1 MKELSAPL
9 AALINELGAVEN
21 ASMARYTSFR
31 TGGNARLVV
40 EPNSVESASELIR
53 MLEEEAIEHI
63 VIGNGTNLLVSDKGL
78 DMVVVRIAERMSGI
92 EIKGSTMRALA
103 GASYA
108 AAAKKSV
115 QQGLLGLEWAAGI
128 PGTVGGAVVMNAGAY
143 GGDTASRL
151 KTVTYLEN
159 GKTIKEIVN
168 KPQFSYRSSPYSAKG
183 RTVLEAEFELEAD
196 DGTAHAK
203 MLDYNARRREKQP
216 LAYPSAGSTFKR
228 PQGHF
233 AGALIEQAGLKGKRI
248 GGAEVSTLHA
258 GFIINAGGATSEDVY
273 ALIKLVQE
281 EVLKQNGV
289 KLELEVRVLGEF

>member
-1 MKELSAPL
+1 M
-9 AALINELGAVEN
+9 
-21 ASMARYTSFR
+21 
-31 TGGNARLVV
+31 
-40 EPNSVESASELIR
+40 
-53 MLEEEAIEHI
+53 
-63 VIGNGTNLLVSDKGL
+63 
-78 DMVVVRIAERMSGI
+78 
-92 EIKGSTMRALA
+92 
-103 GASYA
+103 
-108 AAAKKSV
+108 
-115 QQGLLGLEWAAGI
+115 
-128 PGTVGGAVVMNAGAY
+128 
-143 GGDTASRL
+143 
-151 KTVTYLEN
+151 
-159 GKTIKEIVN
+159 
-168 KPQFSYRSSPYSAKG
+168 
-183 RTVLEAEFELEAD
+183 LEAEFELEAD

-281 EVLKQNGV
+281 EVLKQSGV

>member
-1 MKELSAPL
+1 
-9 AALINELGAVEN
+9 
-21 ASMARYTSFR
+21 
-31 TGGNARLVV
+31 
-40 EPNSVESASELIR
+40 
-53 MLEEEAIEHI
+53 
-63 VIGNGTNLLVSDKGL
+63 
-78 DMVVVRIAERMSGI
+78 
-92 EIKGSTMRALA
+92 
-103 GASYA
+103 
-108 AAAKKSV
+108 
-115 QQGLLGLEWAAGI
+115 
-128 PGTVGGAVVMNAGAY
+128 MNAGAY

-151 KTVTYLEN
+151 RTVTYLEN

-281 EVLKQNGV
+281 EVLKQSGV